1 MDEIDKLI
9 EVVRK
14 LRDPNSG
21 CPWDIKQTSK
31 SIAKY
36 TIEEAYEV
44 VDAIENGDND
54 DLCEELGDLLLQ
66 VVFHSLIAEEVGDFD
81 FNDVARNN
89 AEKMIRRHPHVF
101 HQDLKKSKISIDRIK
116 INWESIKEEERKKLN
131 DNSALAGVAKALP
144 SLKRAEKLGKRAG
157 VVGFDWQNFKGAR
170 NKIEEEISE
179 LDEAIS
185 EMSHKKMEEE
195 LGDLLFSVVNLA
207 RHLAIDPE
215 KALSIS
221 SKKFEKRFRN
231 MEEKILEN
239 GKDINKMDSVD
250 LEDLWQQS
258 KKIIG

>member
-21 CPWDIKQTSK
+21 CPWDIKQTSQ

-66 VVFHSLIAEEVGDFD
+66 VVFHSLIAEEVGNFD
-81 FNDVARNN
+81 FNDIARNN

-101 HQDLKKSKISIDRIK
+101 NEDLKKSKISIDRMK

-157 VVGFDWQNFKGAR
+157 AVGFDWQNFKGAR

-239 GKDINKMDSVD
+239 GKDINKMDTVD
-250 LEDLWQQS
+250 LEGLWQQS
-258 KKIIG
+258 KKLIG